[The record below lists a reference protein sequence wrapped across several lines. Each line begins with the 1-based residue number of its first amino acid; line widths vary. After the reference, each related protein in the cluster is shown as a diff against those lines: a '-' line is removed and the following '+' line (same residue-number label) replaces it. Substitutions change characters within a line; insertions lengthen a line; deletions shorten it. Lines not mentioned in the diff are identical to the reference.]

1 MSTNE
6 DLLCQAL
13 EIEPPWRIVRMRN
26 DLGRRQLDVWVA
38 RHTPRRGWFF
48 GTSAAAPEAPEQ
60 VWRHVNVGQAR
71 CLIHASPTDDMMQAP
86 LPWVGADEQ
95 TFTHGMTRL
104 IAAHF
109 LAGIKFQS
117 ICELLDIPVADLWK
131 FKHNLDNGKVS
142 LSGRETLMADRQP
155 SAFGVPEADH
165 PVWASLLDGAIEL
178 DIRVLS
184 LKLLLTKLRGQM
196 PLISDPE
203 VRQLKAR
210 ELQHYFERY
219 APQLAHE
226 LGQIRPATL
235 SGDSL

>member
-1 MSTNE
+1 MSTYE

-13 EIEPPWRIVRMRN
+13 EIEAPWRIVRMRN
-26 DLGRRQLDVWVA
+26 DLGRCQLDIWVA

-48 GTSAAAPEAPEQ
+48 GGAAPVAEGPER
-60 VWRHVNVGQAR
+60 VWRHINVGQAR
-71 CLIHASPTDDMMQAP
+71 CLVHASPGADVAQAA
-86 LPWVGADEQ
+86 LPWLGAEDQ
-95 TFTHGMTRL
+95 AFTHGLTRH

-109 LAGIKFQS
+109 LAGIKFQT
-117 ICELLDIPVADLWK
+117 ICELLDIPVADLWR
-131 FKHNLDNGKVS
+131 FKHNLDHGKIT
-142 LSGRETLMADRQP
+142 LSGRETLIADGQASP
-155 SAFGVPEADH
+155 FGVPEADH
-165 PVWASLLDGAIEL
+165 PVWASLLEGAIDL

-196 PLISDPE
+196 QVISDPE

-210 ELQHYFERY
+210 ELQHYFVRY

-226 LGQIRPATL
+226 LGQIRPAPT